1 MTGHYPGR
9 VPPFG
14 NPGIKARVQL
24 PPAYRSLPRP
34 SSPACTKA
42 STLRPYCLIPSLRW
56 GSRRDENRG
65 RMTGQLE
72 AKRPTDRRL
81 VTSRRLQHT
90 TTHSLTPS
98 CQKATSAADW
108 RQPKSLAEE
117 TYTVNIR
124 MVPSLCRPGPGG
136 VTFASYTRGR
146 RRRFAPSRDAIRDTR
161 MVPRANHGQL
171 MTMSCVWLAPTAP
184 LPEEVTLTDSPSCR
198 ASKSAAVMVTVCV

>member
-9 VPPFG
+9 VSPFG

-42 STLRPYCLIPSLRW
+42 STLRPYYLIPSLLW
-56 GSRRDENRG
+56 GSQRDENHG

-98 CQKATSAADW
+98 CQKAKAAADW
-108 RQPKSLAEE
+108 RQPNSVAED
-117 TYTVNIR
+117 TYTVNAR
-124 MVPSLCRPGPGG
+124 LVPEPC
-136 VTFASYTRGR
+136 
-146 RRRFAPSRDAIRDTR
+146 
-161 MVPRANHGQL
+161 
-171 MTMSCVWLAPTAP
+171 LAT
-184 LPEEVTLTDSPSCR
+184 
-198 ASKSAAVMVTVCV
+198 